1 MQGEHNLPVCTL
13 RTIFRA
19 STCREG
25 RVKEKLFRWF
35 VKMGKKFGSEPCTR
49 GEIVLNCNC
58 DRTEGDLELTVRRRS
73 VLGRVL

>member
-49 GEIVLNCNC
+49 GLYSTVIVTGLKEI
-58 DRTEGDLELTVRRRS
+58 
-73 VLGRVL
+73 